1 MPLPILIRK
10 VFNRGVV
17 PIDTYLSESFHCPK
31 MHYYQLL
38 YRRHEIQYPDSDSDP
53 LAIHIDCLK
62 DIQPFGITF
71 GSSKNIVRKA
81 LGSPFLS
88 VNNNTNIP
96 GHIIL
101 LYKRKIGY
109 SKTTTQVH
117 LVNNRVTLVYEQF
130 ARAFMEDTSFFSQTL
145 ISLGL
150 QIPAFDKGS
159 LIKDKLPG
167 LPGPLVFTDSK
178 GRIIRAEESVTI
190 NVLFQTK

>member
-10 VFNRGVV
+10 VFHRGVV
-17 PIDTYLSESFHCPK
+17 SIDTYLSEGFRCPK

-38 YRRHEIQYPDSDSDP
+38 YRRHEIQDPDSGSDP
-53 LAIHIDCLK
+53 LALHIDCLK
-62 DIQPFGITF
+62 NIQPFGITF

-81 LGSPFLS
+81 LGTPFLS
-88 VNNNTNIP
+88 VINDTNIP

-101 LYKRKIGY
+101 LYKRRIGY
-109 SKTTTQVH
+109 NKTTTQVH

-130 ARAFMEDTSFFSQTL
+130 ARAFIEDTSFFSQIL
-145 ISLGL
+145 DSLGL
-150 QIPAFDKGS
+150 QIPALDKDS
-159 LIKDKLPG
+159 LMEDRRLG
-167 LPGPLVFTDSK
+167 LPNPLVFTDKK